1 MSYSVLTPS
10 QGDSQPNNSSICA
23 FCERILL
30 FNGKSS
36 IAPHQPDVIALGCS
50 ARTCSLCKLINK
62 HLLASARRE
71 IGRSWLQRLRNSEL
85 GESSSLTASI
95 RLVSE
100 IPCFRVSWGAGPRVI
115 HTPDICIGSLWTLG
129 MFAPLLVRSWHYI
142 SCY

>member
-100 IPCFRVSWGAGPRVI
+100 IPASGLVGAPVLGSFTHLTSVSVLFG
-115 HTPDICIGSLWTLG
+115 
-129 MFAPLLVRSWHYI
+129 LLVCLRLCW
-142 SCY
+142 